1 MSPPCDAT
9 DAPGKEKE
17 PARSGRP
24 CTVNLSESLLSLRGW
39 ASGRATS
46 PVINN
51 TRRITMNPTTNG
63 QTRKTLSAQLDRLDS
78 ILDGL
83 SNALNES
90 IATAV
95 KEATAQAVQQAVQAT
110 LTEILTSPEL
120 LSLIGTARAMPPMVE
135 GVPAPVASSAP
146 SLRGRIGSALS
157 WAGQKIRSVWTACG
171 RKLYTLRPR
180 LLGLWGLR
188 RQLLLALGIGT
199 AAGLAAYLAGPLAA
213 GAFSGVAAFASG
225 LAVQTRLWLKKL
237 VANPTL

>member
-1 MSPPCDAT
+1 
-9 DAPGKEKE
+9 
-17 PARSGRP
+17 
-24 CTVNLSESLLSLRGW
+24 
-39 ASGRATS
+39 
-46 PVINN
+46 
-51 TRRITMNPTTNG
+51 MNPTTNG

-83 SNALNES
+83 SEALNES
-90 IATAV
+90 VAAAV

-120 LSLIGTARAMPPMVE
+120 LSLIGTARATPPLVE

-171 RKLYTLRPR
+171 RKLSSLRPR

-188 RQLLLALGIGT
+188 RQLLIALGIG
-199 AAGLAAYLAGPLAA
+199 AVAGLAAYLAGPLAA

-225 LAVQTRLWLKKL
+225 LTVQTRLWVKKL
-237 VANPTL
+237 VANPTLASATT

>member
-1 MSPPCDAT
+1 MT
-9 DAPGKEKE
+9 
-17 PARSGRP
+17 
-24 CTVNLSESLLSLRGW
+24 TMTN
-39 ASGRATS
+39 GRA
-46 PVINN
+46 
-51 TRRITMNPTTNG
+51 
-63 QTRKTLSAQLDRLDS
+63 RKTLSDQLDRLDS

-83 SNALNES
+83 SEALTES
-90 IATAV
+90 VAAAV
-95 KEATAQAVQQAVQAT
+95 KAATAQAVQQAVQAT

-120 LSLIGTARAMPPMVE
+120 LTLLGTARAMPPIVE
-135 GVPAPVASSAP
+135 CVPAPVASSAP

-171 RKLYTLRPR
+171 RKLSGLRPR

-199 AAGLAAYLAGPLAA
+199 AAGVAAYLAGPLAA

-237 VANPTL
+237 VANPTLASATT